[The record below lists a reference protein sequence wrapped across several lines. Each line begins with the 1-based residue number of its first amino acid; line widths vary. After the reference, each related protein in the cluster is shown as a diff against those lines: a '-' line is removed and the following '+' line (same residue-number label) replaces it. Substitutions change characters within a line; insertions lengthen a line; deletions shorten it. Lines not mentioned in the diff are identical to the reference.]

1 MEEINVTIEEKKSIK
16 DKIIDFAKENK
27 SKLVK
32 GAAIV
37 GGTLAGAGL
46 IGFLASRHDDCDYDD
61 EYDECDFEEIVE
73 YDSDVDDE
81 DSDEEDST
89 EEE

>member
-16 DKIIDFAKENK
+16 DKIVEFAKENK
-27 SKLVK
+27 SKVIK

-46 IGFLASRHDDCDYDD
+46 LGFIASRLGDDGYDD
-61 EYDECDFEEIVE
+61 LYDECDYEEIVE

-81 DSDEEDST
+81 DSEEEDSD
-89 EEE
+89 EE

>member
-46 IGFLASRHDDCDYDD
+46 IGFLASRHDDYDYDD

>member
-1 MEEINVTIEEKKSIK
+1 MEEINVNIEEKKSIK

-46 IGFLASRHDDCDYDD
+46 IGFLASRHDDYDYDD

>member
-1 MEEINVTIEEKKSIK
+1 MEEINVTIDEKKSIK
-16 DKIIDFAKENK
+16 DKIIEFAKENK

-46 IGFLASRHDDCDYDD
+46 IGFLASRRDDCDYDD
-61 EYDECDFEEIVE
+61 LYDECDFEEIVE
-73 YDSDVDDE
+73 YDSDIDDE